1 MDKLD
6 ESIGRLESSA
16 LYSVDN
22 DSVKENVYEIK
33 FLIKQ
38 KLKERD
44 IYWQKKIKILTKN
57 L

>member
-44 IYWQKKIKILTKN
+44 IYWQRR
-57 L
+57 

>member
-1 MDKLD
+1 MDKLE
-6 ESIGRLESSA
+6 ESIGRLEGSA